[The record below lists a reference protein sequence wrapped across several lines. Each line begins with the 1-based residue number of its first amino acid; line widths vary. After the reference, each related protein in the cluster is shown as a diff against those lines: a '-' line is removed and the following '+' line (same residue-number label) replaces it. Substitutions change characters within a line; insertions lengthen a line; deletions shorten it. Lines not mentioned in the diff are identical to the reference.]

1 MFYSILK
8 DLFMNFLQKKINKN
22 TSQVV
27 ILNDWIGLNILIND
41 YYEKDEIILL
51 KKHFSS
57 DVKKNTFID
66 AGANIGNHSLFFEN
80 YFKHIK
86 SFEPQNKIF
95 KILKLNTENSK
106 NIKVF
111 NYGLDIKSYDS
122 KFHIPYSNAGMAN
135 ELTKDLPGYFE
146 KVSFKVYDQ
155 NHNDTISYIKI
166 DVEGNEENVLL
177 SMQKSILKHLPIISF
192 ELNSNTLSR
201 KKVIKIFKSFGYE
214 KFYVSE
220 KYFFPMNLR
229 FIKRFYGKP
238 KKLKL
243 ISHHDLLSNNNF
255 NLIHTFS
262 DQSYFKLNV

>member
-1 MFYSILK
+1 
-8 DLFMNFLQKKINKN
+8 MNFLQKKINKN

-111 NYGLDIKSYDS
+111 NYGLDIKSYSS

>member
-8 DLFMNFLQKKINKN
+8 DLFINFLQKKINKN
-22 TSQVV
+22 KSQVV

-111 NYGLDIKSYDS
+111 NYGLDIKSYSS

-146 KVSFKVYDQ
+146 KVSFKVYDH

-220 KYFFPMNLR
+220 KYFFPMNFR
-229 FIKRFYGKP
+229 FIKRFYDKP

-243 ISHHDLLSNNNF
+243 ISHHDLLSHNNF